1 MKREELL
8 LKYAE
13 KSIEIY
19 CKLLNKA
26 LTELPKIS
34 FEDGNAVF
42 DFPKEQALPLNG
54 VYIMLDKLC
63 TPKRIVRVGTH
74 ESTNQNGL
82 LPRVFNHLVNSK
94 NRSILRKHIGSSL
107 LVGNVKKLN
116 KWLLKK
122 EKGDA
127 ATEAAVTDY
136 IQQHIEV
143 AFLSVGDLK
152 TLPDLERYLISAV
165 AMATVT
171 DTELIAARAEW
182 LGNSCE
188 DPTVAEYGIWND
200 DHVKWH
206 PKDEAELKKLVRT
219 LDKYLG

>member
-8 LKYAE
+8 QKYAE
-13 KSIEIY
+13 LSVEIY
-19 CKLLNKA
+19 HKLHSKVLA
-26 LTELPKIS
+26 DLPKIS
-34 FEDGNAVF
+34 FEGGNAVF

-54 VYIMLDKLC
+54 VYVMLDRLSAS
-63 TPKRIVRVGTH
+63 KRIVRIGTH
-74 ESTNQNGL
+74 ESTNPNGL

-107 LVGNVKKLN
+107 LVGNAKKLN

-127 ATEAAVTDY
+127 ATESAVTDY

-143 AFLSVGDLK
+143 VLLPVDDLK
-152 TLPDLERYLISAV
+152 VLPQLEKYLISVV
-165 AMATVT
+165 ATATVT
-171 DTELIAARAEW
+171 DPELISARADW
-182 LGNSCE
+182 LGNSCD

-206 PKDEAELKKLVRT
+206 PKDEAELKKLDRT
-219 LDKYLG
+219 VNRYVA